1 MTCTHEAH
9 EKDVAVDAD
18 GYCPLCL
25 AAELEATKAKLDEF
39 RAITKRYRVL
49 GQWSKACYDSLMA
62 LSEE

>member
-1 MTCTHEAH
+1 MTCTHEPH
-9 EKDVAVDAD
+9 EKDASIYAN
-18 GYCPLCL
+18 GCPLCI
-25 AAELEATKAKLDEF
+25 AADLEATKAKLDEF